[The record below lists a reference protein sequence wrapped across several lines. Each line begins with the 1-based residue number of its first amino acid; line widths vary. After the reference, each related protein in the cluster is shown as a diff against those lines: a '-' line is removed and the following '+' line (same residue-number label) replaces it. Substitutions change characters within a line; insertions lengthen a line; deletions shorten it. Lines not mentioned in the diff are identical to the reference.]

1 MEYTYINR
9 SSDVMDIHQEYGIKK
24 GGYFPPYELRILPNT
39 IPLKLC
45 IEFSQLSRYYLEND
59 LENKL

>member
-9 SSDVMDIHQEYGIKK
+9 SSDVMDIQEYGIKK

-45 IEFSQLSRYYLEND
+45 IEFGQLFRYYSEND
-59 LENKL
+59 LEHEL